1 MNRFA
6 LACAASF
13 AGTICVSGA
22 AFAADAW
29 KIDSSHSAAQFSVK
43 HMMISNVR
51 GEFSGVKGTVQLDH
65 EKPET
70 AKVDATIDVSTVNTR
85 EPQRDE
91 HLKGKDFFDVSQFP
105 TATFKSKKVLDVSKG
120 HFKLLGDFTLHGVTK
135 EVTLMVEGPSAEI
148 KDPKGNARIGA
159 TATTTIN
166 RRDFGI
172 SYGGKM
178 DNGGLMIGE
187 EIPITI
193 DIEMVK
199 APAAAG

>member
-13 AGTICVSGA
+13 AGTICVSAA

-65 EKPET
+65 EKPQT

-135 EVTLMVEGPSAEI
+135 EVTLTVEGPSAEI